1 MKIINNK
8 IVQVYTSE
16 ELSSVLESENEYE
29 YIYLGNDITLE
40 KGITINNNKEKVT
53 IDGTYTNIKFKF
65 TGMNSNAST
74 DTIIASP
81 NIKEIKIKNMDI
93 EYTNNYGVVYAPA
106 ESLYKDVAVTY
117 ENINFLGTQLSFNPF
132 GTTQIIDSI
141 INIEDTNSIT
151 AGEVCESSRV
161 IIGGNTTI
169 SSKATTC
176 PLFIFRNDP
185 PNISMI
191 FLCKSNINIYTD
203 TKELMNGTNKL
214 NFTILHDTEVNII
227 TGNGFSAYSTTG
239 ANNVLI
245 DERASLKIIE
255 KSHQR
260 VPMWNIF
267 GTLTMKEGSTLQL
280 INSYKD
286 TPIDN
291 YNIYFK
297 GNNPQIN
304 LDNPKEILIYTK
316 NANVIYTNNPITYK
330 IKCCRINFWIDS
342 QELTSAGGISNLPD
356 YYWYKNDDLLELTGT
371 ITQTETSITTHNLT
385 EEELANLPSLDN
397 FKFQSKKQFSIGA
410 IKTNIHP
417 LNNTQDTIS
426 GHTSSF
432 ADVLIKY
439 NGNTEI
445 VTAEEDGFFKY
456 DLTTS
461 IPDNTEIEFISN
473 ISNSFLY
480 ETRKITTPFNGELSL
495 MDTDNSL
502 SFSLIPINNSKIFPR
517 TKKIVISVVD
527 SRLNSSNWRLFA
539 YIDTPLTSLS
549 GYLLEDALIFKKLT
563 NENIILNETP
573 QLVFQGVDTGGNP
586 NKIDLTFSEEKGPL
600 LDLTNNALVA
610 NEEYFANIHFKVEE

>member
-53 IDGTYTNIKFKF
+53 IDGTSTNIKFKL
-65 TGMNSNAST
+65 TGVNSNAST

-227 TGNGFSAYSTTG
+227 TGNGFSVYSTTG

-563 NENIILNETP
+563 NENIILNKTP

>member
-227 TGNGFSAYSTTG
+227 TGNGFSVYSTTG

-517 TKKIVISVVD
+517 TKK
-527 SRLNSSNWRLFA
+527 
-539 YIDTPLTSLS
+539 
-549 GYLLEDALIFKKLT
+549 
-563 NENIILNETP
+563 
-573 QLVFQGVDTGGNP
+573 
-586 NKIDLTFSEEKGPL
+586 
-600 LDLTNNALVA
+600 
-610 NEEYFANIHFKVEE
+610 

>member
-132 GTTQIIDSI
+132 GTTQIIGSI

-227 TGNGFSAYSTTG
+227 TGNGFSVYSTTG

-330 IKCCRINFWIDS
+330 IKCCRINFWNDS

-473 ISNSFLY
+473 IPNSFLY

-610 NEEYFANIHFKVEE
+610 NEEYFANIIWTIEE

>member
-53 IDGTYTNIKFKF
+53 IDGTYTNIKFKL

-132 GTTQIIDSI
+132 GTTQIIGSI

-227 TGNGFSAYSTTG
+227 TGNGFSVYSTTG

-527 SRLNSSNWRLFA
+527 SRLNSSNWHLFA

>member
-227 TGNGFSAYSTTG
+227 TGNGFSVYSTTG

-267 GTLTMKEGSTLQL
+267 GNLTMKEGSTLQL

-456 DLTTS
+456 DLTAS

-527 SRLNSSNWRLFA
+527 SRLNSSNWRLFS

>member
-53 IDGTYTNIKFKF
+53 IDGTYTNIKFKL

-132 GTTQIIDSI
+132 GTTQIIGSI

-176 PLFIFRNDP
+176 PLFIFRNNP

-227 TGNGFSAYSTTG
+227 TGNGFSVYSTTG

-330 IKCCRINFWIDS
+330 IKCCRINFWNDS

-356 YYWYKNDDLLELTGT
+356 YYWYKNDALLELTGT

-473 ISNSFLY
+473 IPNSFLY

>member
-1 MKIINNK
+1 
-8 IVQVYTSE
+8 
-16 ELSSVLESENEYE
+16 
-29 YIYLGNDITLE
+29 
-40 KGITINNNKEKVT
+40 
-53 IDGTYTNIKFKF
+53 
-65 TGMNSNAST
+65 MNSNAST

-81 NIKEIKIKNMDI
+81 NNKEIKIKNMDI

-132 GTTQIIDSI
+132 GTTQIIGSI

-227 TGNGFSAYSTTG
+227 TGNGFSVYSTTG

-330 IKCCRINFWIDS
+330 IKCCRINFWNDS

-356 YYWYKNDDLLELTGT
+356 YYWYKNDALLELTGT

-473 ISNSFLY
+473 IPNSFLY

-610 NEEYFANIHFKVEE
+610 NEEYFANIIWTIEE

>member
-53 IDGTYTNIKFKF
+53 IDGTYTNIKFKL
-65 TGMNSNAST
+65 TGMNSNEST

-81 NIKEIKIKNMDI
+81 NNKEIKIKNMDI

-132 GTTQIIDSI
+132 GTTQIIGSI

-227 TGNGFSAYSTTG
+227 TGNGFSVYSTTG

-330 IKCCRINFWIDS
+330 IKCCRINFWNDS

-356 YYWYKNDDLLELTGT
+356 YYWYKNDALLELTGT

-473 ISNSFLY
+473 IPNSFLY

-610 NEEYFANIHFKVEE
+610 NEEYFANIIWTIEE

>member
-53 IDGTYTNIKFKF
+53 IDGTYTNIKFKL

-81 NIKEIKIKNMDI
+81 NNKEIKIKNMDI

-132 GTTQIIDSI
+132 GTTQIIGSI

-227 TGNGFSAYSTTG
+227 TGNGFSVYSTTG

-330 IKCCRINFWIDS
+330 IKCCRINFWNDS

-356 YYWYKNDDLLELTGT
+356 YYWYKNDALLELTGT

-473 ISNSFLY
+473 IPNSFLY

-610 NEEYFANIHFKVEE
+610 NEEYFANIIWTIEE

>member
-53 IDGTYTNIKFKF
+53 IDGTYTNIKFKL
-65 TGMNSNAST
+65 TGMNSNEST

-81 NIKEIKIKNMDI
+81 NNKEIKIKNMDI

-132 GTTQIIDSI
+132 GTTQIIGSI

-227 TGNGFSAYSTTG
+227 TGNGFSVYSTTG

-330 IKCCRINFWIDS
+330 IKCCRINFWNDS

-356 YYWYKNDDLLELTGT
+356 YYWYKNDALLELTGT

-445 VTAEEDGFFKY
+445 VTAEENGFFKY

-473 ISNSFLY
+473 IPNSFLY

-610 NEEYFANIHFKVEE
+610 NEEYFANIIWTIEE

>member
-227 TGNGFSAYSTTG
+227 TGNGFSVYSTTG

>member
-53 IDGTYTNIKFKF
+53 IDGTYTNIKFKL
-65 TGMNSNAST
+65 TGMNSNEST

-132 GTTQIIDSI
+132 GTTQIIGSI

-227 TGNGFSAYSTTG
+227 TGNGFSVYSTTG

-330 IKCCRINFWIDS
+330 IKCCRINFWNDS

-356 YYWYKNDDLLELTGT
+356 YYWYKNDALLELTGT

-473 ISNSFLY
+473 IPNSFLY

-610 NEEYFANIHFKVEE
+610 NEEYFANIIWTIEE

>member
-93 EYTNNYGVVYAPA
+93 EYTNNYGVVYVPA

-227 TGNGFSAYSTTG
+227 TGNGFSVYSTTG

>member
-227 TGNGFSAYSTTG
+227 TGNGFSVYSTTG

-473 ISNSFLY
+473 IPNSFLY

>member
-53 IDGTYTNIKFKF
+53 IDGTYTNIKFKL

-81 NIKEIKIKNMDI
+81 NNKEIKIKNMDI

-132 GTTQIIDSI
+132 GTTQIIGSI

-227 TGNGFSAYSTTG
+227 TGNGFSVYSTTG

-330 IKCCRINFWIDS
+330 IKCCRINFWNDS

-356 YYWYKNDDLLELTGT
+356 YYWYKNDALLELTGT

-473 ISNSFLY
+473 IPNSFLY

>member
-53 IDGTYTNIKFKF
+53 IDGTYTNIKFKL

-81 NIKEIKIKNMDI
+81 NNKEIKIKNMDI

-132 GTTQIIDSI
+132 GTTQIIGSI

-227 TGNGFSAYSTTG
+227 TGNGFSVYSTTG

-330 IKCCRINFWIDS
+330 IKCCRINFWNDS

-356 YYWYKNDDLLELTGT
+356 YYWYKNDALLELTGT

-445 VTAEEDGFFKY
+445 VTAEENGFFKY

-473 ISNSFLY
+473 IPNSFLY

-610 NEEYFANIHFKVEE
+610 NEEYFANIIWTIEE

>member
-53 IDGTYTNIKFKF
+53 IDGTYTNIKFKL

-81 NIKEIKIKNMDI
+81 NNKEIKIKNMDI
-93 EYTNNYGVVYAPA
+93 EYTNNYGAVYAPA

-132 GTTQIIDSI
+132 GTTQIIGSI

-227 TGNGFSAYSTTG
+227 TGNGFSVYSTTG

-330 IKCCRINFWIDS
+330 IKCCRINFWNDS

-356 YYWYKNDDLLELTGT
+356 YYWYKNDALLELTGT

-473 ISNSFLY
+473 IPNSFLY

-495 MDTDNSL
+495 MDTDNAL

-610 NEEYFANIHFKVEE
+610 NEEYFANIIWTIKE

>member
-53 IDGTYTNIKFKF
+53 IDGTYTNIKFKL

-81 NIKEIKIKNMDI
+81 NNKEIKIKNMDI

-132 GTTQIIDSI
+132 GTTQIIGSI

-227 TGNGFSAYSTTG
+227 TGNGFSVYSTTG

-397 FKFQSKKQFSIGA
+397 FKKKKKKQFSIGA

-473 ISNSFLY
+473 IPNSFLY

-610 NEEYFANIHFKVEE
+610 NEEYFANIIWTIEE

>member
-81 NIKEIKIKNMDI
+81 NNKEIKIKNMDI

-132 GTTQIIDSI
+132 GTTQIIGSI

-227 TGNGFSAYSTTG
+227 TGNGFSVYSTTG

-330 IKCCRINFWIDS
+330 IKCCRINFWNDS

-356 YYWYKNDDLLELTGT
+356 YYWYKNDALLELTGT

-473 ISNSFLY
+473 IPNSFLY

>member
-227 TGNGFSAYSTTG
+227 TGNGFSVYSTTG

-330 IKCCRINFWIDS
+330 IKCCRINFWNDS

-410 IKTNIHP
+410 IKTNLHP

-473 ISNSFLY
+473 IPNSFLY

>member
-53 IDGTYTNIKFKF
+53 IDGTYTNIKFKL

-132 GTTQIIDSI
+132 GTTQIIGSI

-227 TGNGFSAYSTTG
+227 TGNGFSVYSTTG

-330 IKCCRINFWIDS
+330 IKCCRINFWNDS

-356 YYWYKNDDLLELTGT
+356 YYWYKNDALLELTGT

-473 ISNSFLY
+473 IPNSFLY

>member
-53 IDGTYTNIKFKF
+53 IDGTSTNIKFKL
-65 TGMNSNAST
+65 TGVNSNAST

-93 EYTNNYGVVYAPA
+93 EYANNYGVVYAPA

-227 TGNGFSAYSTTG
+227 TGNGFSVYSTTG

-330 IKCCRINFWIDS
+330 IKCCRINFWNDS

-426 GHTSSF
+426 GHISSF

-473 ISNSFLY
+473 IPNSFLY

-610 NEEYFANIHFKVEE
+610 NEEYFANIIWTIEE

>member
-227 TGNGFSAYSTTG
+227 TGNGFSVYSTTG

-439 NGNTEI
+439 NGNTKI

>member
-53 IDGTYTNIKFKF
+53 IDGTYTNIKFKL

-81 NIKEIKIKNMDI
+81 NNKEIKIKNMDI

-132 GTTQIIDSI
+132 GTTQIIGSI

-227 TGNGFSAYSTTG
+227 TGNGFSVYSTTG

-330 IKCCRINFWIDS
+330 IKCCRINFWNDS

-356 YYWYKNDDLLELTGT
+356 YYWYKNDALLELTGT

-385 EEELANLPSLDN
+385 EEELANLPSLAN

-445 VTAEEDGFFKY
+445 VTAEENGFFKY

-473 ISNSFLY
+473 IPNSFLY

-610 NEEYFANIHFKVEE
+610 NEEYFANIIWTIEE

>member
-53 IDGTYTNIKFKF
+53 IDGTYTNIKFKL

-81 NIKEIKIKNMDI
+81 NNKEIKIKNMDI

-132 GTTQIIDSI
+132 GTTQIIGSI

-227 TGNGFSAYSTTG
+227 TGNGFSVYSTTG

-330 IKCCRINFWIDS
+330 IKCCRINFWNDS
-342 QELTSAGGISNLPD
+342 QELTSAGGISNSPD

>member
-53 IDGTYTNIKFKF
+53 IDGTYTNIKFKL

-74 DTIIASP
+74 NTIIASP
-81 NIKEIKIKNMDI
+81 NNKEIKIKNMDI

-132 GTTQIIDSI
+132 GTTQIIGSI

-227 TGNGFSAYSTTG
+227 TGNGFSVYSTTG

-330 IKCCRINFWIDS
+330 IKCCRINFWNDS

-473 ISNSFLY
+473 IPNSFLY

>member
-53 IDGTYTNIKFKF
+53 IDGTYTNIKFKL

-81 NIKEIKIKNMDI
+81 NNKEIKIKNMDI

-132 GTTQIIDSI
+132 GTTQIIGSI

-227 TGNGFSAYSTTG
+227 TGNGFSVYSTTG

-330 IKCCRINFWIDS
+330 IKCCRINFWNDS

-385 EEELANLPSLDN
+385 EEELANLPSLAN

-473 ISNSFLY
+473 IPNSFLY

>member
-227 TGNGFSAYSTTG
+227 TGNGFSVYSTTG

-260 VPMWNIF
+260 VPMLNIF

>member
-141 INIEDTNSIT
+141 INIEYTNSIT

-227 TGNGFSAYSTTG
+227 TGNGFSVYSTTG

>member
-40 KGITINNNKEKVT
+40 KGITININKEKVT
-53 IDGTYTNIKFKF
+53 IDGTYTNIKFKL

-227 TGNGFSAYSTTG
+227 TGNGFSVYSTTG

-330 IKCCRINFWIDS
+330 IKCCRINFWNDS

-610 NEEYFANIHFKVEE
+610 NEEYFANIIWTIEE

>member
-53 IDGTYTNIKFKF
+53 IDGTYTNIKFKL
-65 TGMNSNAST
+65 TGVNSNAST

-227 TGNGFSAYSTTG
+227 TGNGFSVYSTTG

>member
-227 TGNGFSAYSTTG
+227 TGNGFSVYSTTG

-330 IKCCRINFWIDS
+330 IKCCRINFWNDS

-473 ISNSFLY
+473 IPNSFLY

>member
-53 IDGTYTNIKFKF
+53 IDGTYTNIKFKL

-81 NIKEIKIKNMDI
+81 NNKEIKIKNMDI

-132 GTTQIIDSI
+132 GTTQIIGSI

-227 TGNGFSAYSTTG
+227 TGNGFSVYSTTG

-473 ISNSFLY
+473 IPNSFLY

-610 NEEYFANIHFKVEE
+610 NEEYFANIIWTIEE

>member
-40 KGITINNNKEKVT
+40 KGITININKEKVT
-53 IDGTYTNIKFKF
+53 IDGTYTNIKFKL

-227 TGNGFSAYSTTG
+227 TGNGFSVYSTTG

-286 TPIDN
+286 TPLDN

-330 IKCCRINFWIDS
+330 IKCCRINFWNDS

-610 NEEYFANIHFKVEE
+610 NEEYFANIIWTIEE

>member
-53 IDGTYTNIKFKF
+53 IDGTYTNIKFKL
-65 TGMNSNAST
+65 TGMNSNEST

-81 NIKEIKIKNMDI
+81 NNKEIKIKNMDI

-132 GTTQIIDSI
+132 GTTQIIGSI

-176 PLFIFRNDP
+176 PLFIFRNNP

-227 TGNGFSAYSTTG
+227 TGNGFSVYSTTG

-330 IKCCRINFWIDS
+330 IKCCRINFWNDS

-356 YYWYKNDDLLELTGT
+356 YYWYKNDALLELTGT

-473 ISNSFLY
+473 IPNSFLY

>member
-227 TGNGFSAYSTTG
+227 TGNGFSVYSTTG

-527 SRLNSSNWRLFA
+527 SRLNSSNWHLFA

>member
-227 TGNGFSAYSTTG
+227 TGNGFSVYSTTG

-456 DLTTS
+456 NLTTS

>member
-53 IDGTYTNIKFKF
+53 IDGTSTNIKFKL
-65 TGMNSNAST
+65 TGVNSNAST

-93 EYTNNYGVVYAPA
+93 EYANNYGVVYAPA

-227 TGNGFSAYSTTG
+227 TGNGFSVYSTTG

-410 IKTNIHP
+410 IKTNLHP

-527 SRLNSSNWRLFA
+527 SRLNSSNWRLFS

>member
-40 KGITINNNKEKVT
+40 KGITININKEKVT
-53 IDGTYTNIKFKF
+53 IDGTYTNIKFKL

-227 TGNGFSAYSTTG
+227 TGNGFSVYSTTG

-330 IKCCRINFWIDS
+330 IKCCRINFWNDS

-356 YYWYKNDDLLELTGT
+356 YYWYKNDALLELTGT

-439 NGNTEI
+439 KGNTEI

-473 ISNSFLY
+473 IPNSFLY

-600 LDLTNNALVA
+600 LDLTNNAPVA
-610 NEEYFANIHFKVEE
+610 NEEYFANIIWTIEE

>member
-227 TGNGFSAYSTTG
+227 TGNGFSVYSTTG

-385 EEELANLPSLDN
+385 EEELANLPSLYN

-456 DLTTS
+456 NLTTS